1 MIEQFSLTQFIL
13 TEQTLGRQNTLIDK
27 INNTGFL
34 IDIAVPNAHNLQTT
48 IAEQLA
54 KYRYRVER
62 RNNQI
67 VAFAKSCY
75 CPNRYIYHGSKLR
88 QLHHSLS
95 SLNLPANTYHLLQKA
110 AILNTCKQLLN
121 YNYKNTYD

>member
-13 TEQTLGRQNTLIDK
+13 TEQTLDRQNTLIDK

-54 KYRYRVER
+54 KYM
-62 RNNQI
+62 
-67 VAFAKSCY
+67 
-75 CPNRYIYHGSKLR
+75 
-88 QLHHSLS
+88 
-95 SLNLPANTYHLLQKA
+95 
-110 AILNTCKQLLN
+110 
-121 YNYKNTYD
+121 